1 MNKEQLFEL
10 FNEENLEDIKQ
21 LVQEINCWN
30 GALDYLEY
38 YENDEDFF
46 STYFTDAFEAVR
58 ATQYGE
64 YSFSDEYV
72 HFNAYGNLD
81 SCSEWELD
89 EEIKSNLQEIF
100 ETMLDELDN
109 IDISC
114 LSDEF
119 VEAVETFTN
128 EE

>member
-10 FNEENLEDIKQ
+10 FNEEDLEDIKQ

-30 GALDYLEY
+30 GSLDYLEY
-38 YENDEDFF
+38 YENNEDFF
-46 STYFTDAFEAVR
+46 QTYFNDVFEAVR

-81 SCSEWELD
+81 SCSEWELED
-89 EEIKSNLQEIF
+89 EIKSNLQEIF